1 MATELFVLFFAIAAG
16 FVAAGLTS
24 SGFQLITKKQLS
36 FEIPDWP
43 VLGRFCL
50 GFALIFSGPV
60 ILMRNAI
67 RARLIEKRPI
77 GWLAASTAISMSW
90 SFILGLFVLQ
100 MMLALRGHLS

>member
-1 MATELFVLFFAIAAG
+1 MATEVFVLFFAIASG
-16 FVAAGLTS
+16 FVAAGLTT
-24 SGFQLITKKQLS
+24 SGFQMVTNRTLS

-43 VLGRFCL
+43 AFARFCL
-50 GFALIFSGPV
+50 GFALIFSGPI

-67 RARLIEKRPI
+67 RARIIEKRPI

-100 MMLALRGHLS
+100 VALALR